1 MKKTTDWPAH
11 YKDHLT
17 LGNLQSPV
25 GVATLWTLKDTV
37 LWGLDK
43 SLYAACGQLYSKEGI
58 NWIIRNVLANPRLR
72 YLVLC
77 GDDLSQ
83 SGEALID
90 FLEGGVDEKSR
101 TRKFGV
107 RIDKEIDRG
116 ALESVRQNIKF
127 VDMRSVQDGNKVAEK
142 IKTLD
147 LTRMSF
153 GEPRIFPIK
162 EREAADIFPSDSSVL
177 KLRYPTVAVCWPWIL
192 KAIMKF
198 GCQKGTDY
206 GGTQREILNLSAV
219 IYDDDPDNPH
229 FADYFPFSREEFE
242 KYAPQILTPDKIPG
256 LEYTYGERLRAYDE
270 IDQIKGLVDELKRNP
285 DSRRAVAVT
294 WKVRQDMAG
303 KQPPCVILVQ
313 GLIQREFLHLTVF
326 IRSNDMF
333 RAWPQNALA
342 LRRLQ
347 GIAAKETG
355 FKVGAL
361 TTISSSAHIYER
373 DYGAAQ
379 EIIDGRAQG
388 LRCEFDPRGNFV
400 IKVEDGLIK
409 VIHQSPEGER
419 LREYQGKSAMELCL
433 HLDNDMVVSQT
444 GHALDLG
451 FELGKA
457 EMMLR
462 LGKAYRQDTPLTKLL
477 E

>member
-1 MKKTTDWPAH
+1 MKKATDWPVH
-11 YKDHLT
+11 YKDQLA
-17 LGNLQSPV
+17 LGNPRSPV
-25 GVATLWTLKDTV
+25 GVATLWTLKEEI
-37 LWGLDK
+37 LRNLDD
-43 SLYAACGQLYSKEGI
+43 SLYAAAGQLYSKEGI

-77 GDDLSQ
+77 GDDRSQ

-90 FLEGGVDEKSR
+90 FWEGGVDEKSR
-101 TRKFGV
+101 TCRLGV
-107 RIDKEIDRG
+107 RIDEEIDRG
-116 ALESVRQNIKF
+116 ALETIRKN
-127 VDMRSVQDGNKVAEK
+127 VDIVDLRSVLDGGKVAAK
-142 IKTLD
+142 VQSLD
-147 LTRMSF
+147 LKKSPF
-153 GEPRIFPIK
+153 GEPLIFPIK
-162 EREAADIFPSDSSVL
+162 EREAADIFPSDPSVL
-177 KLRYPTVAVCWPWIL
+177 KLRYPTVAVCWPRIL

-206 GGTQREILNLSAV
+206 GGTQRELLNLCAV
-219 IYDDDPDNPH
+219 IHDDDPDNLC

-256 LEYTYGERLRAYDE
+256 LEYTYGERLRAYDG

-285 DSRRAVAVT
+285 DSRRALAVT

-313 GLIQREFLHLTVF
+313 GLIQRGLLHLAAF

-347 GIAAKETG
+347 GIVAKETG
-355 FKVGAL
+355 FKVGVL
-361 TTISSSAHIYER
+361 TVISGSAHIYER

-379 EIIDGRAQG
+379 EIIDGQTQG
-388 LRCEFDPRGNFV
+388 LKCEFDPRGNFV

-419 LREYQGKSAMELCL
+419 LQEYQGKSAMELCL
-433 HLDNDMVVSQT
+433 RLDEDMIVSQI
-444 GHALDLG
+444 GHAFDLG

-457 EMMLR
+457 ETMLR
-462 LGKAYRQDTPLTKLL
+462 LGKKYRQDTPLIKLL
-477 E
+477 